1 MIYIVS
7 YDLSEDGPQ
16 NYSDVEV
23 AIEGCGEA
31 KHFQKSGWLLY
42 SSLSAPEI
50 RDAVKPYLGG
60 SDTFFVGEL
69 GRGWAGWRTKL
80 QAWISEH
87 REG

>member
-1 MIYIVS
+1 MIYVVS

-31 KHFQKSGWLLY
+31 KHFQKSVWLLS

-50 RDAVKPYLGG
+50 RDIVKSHLGG

-69 GRGWAGWRTKL
+69 GGGWAGWRTKL

-87 REG
+87 REE